1 MLSASVCRALGRI
14 LDEVE
19 RQDETLAVAATWT
32 PTDTD
37 PEPALRALFD
47 RFAAEPFEVP
57 PLRQRPDDVL
67 RRLVDQGPGVPVLS
81 RKAAARTRLHPWPG
95 NHRQLE
101 EFRRWLCRQNRTV
114 VDVGDLPPS
123 WALDAAAIR
132 LTPIQAAE
140 ADTIAKALR
149 ANHGNK
155 AAAASELGISRSS
168 LYRKMEA
175 YRLR

>member
-1 MLSASVCRALGRI
+1 
-14 LDEVE
+14 
-19 RQDETLAVAATWT
+19 
-32 PTDTD
+32 
-37 PEPALRALFD
+37 
-47 RFAAEPFEVP
+47 
-57 PLRQRPDDVL
+57 
-67 RRLVDQGPGVPVLS
+67 VPVLS

-101 EFRRWLCRQNRTV
+101 EFRRWLCRQNGTV

-123 WALDAAAIR
+123 WALDAGAIR

-149 ANHGNK
+149 ANRGNK

-168 LYRKMEA
+168 LYRKIEA